1 MWSGWGTRGG
11 SCREHTGTML
21 RLERG
26 APWGQEKKREND
38 YDSNCFLFC
47 GDEYIPVQ
55 ITCMCGKAIIIEGTC
70 TWITSINERTWLL
83 K

>member
-1 MWSGWGTRGG
+1 
-11 SCREHTGTML
+11 ML

-26 APWGQEKKREND
+26 APWEQEKYEND
-38 YDSNCFLFC
+38 YDSNCSLFW

-70 TWITSINERTWLL
+70 TWIISINEHAWLL

>member
-26 APWGQEKKREND
+26 APWGHEKIERMIMTQTVP
-38 YDSNCFLFC
+38 CFVLMNTYQYRLHVC
-47 GDEYIPVQ
+47 VVRQ
-55 ITCMCGKAIIIEGTC
+55 
-70 TWITSINERTWLL
+70 SL
-83 K
+83 